1 MFFYYILFINLLSF
15 SFMGI
20 DKYKAIHHKWRI
32 SEKTLFVSAL
42 LLGSVGSIAG
52 MYVFRHKTKHKQF
65 VWYASYL
72 SFSAFI
78 LSLVALHFGCFKV
91 ILKAFQAALIF

>member
-65 VWYASYL
+65 VYGMPAIFLFQLLFCLLWLYTSG
-72 SFSAFI
+72 
-78 LSLVALHFGCFKV
+78 ALK
-91 ILKAFQAALIF
+91 

>member
-1 MFFYYILFINLLSF
+1 
-15 SFMGI
+15 MGI

-65 VWYASYL
+65 L
-72 SFSAFI
+72 FTNPG
-78 LSLVALHFGCFKV
+78 L
-91 ILKAFQAALIF
+91 